1 MLQEGHL
8 GPGTSPEKDYEAV
21 KALDQKS
28 YGELGLFSQG
38 ERGDVI
44 ALSVSLKEVIARWR
58 LSPSPR

>member
-1 MLQEGHL
+1 
-8 GPGTSPEKDYEAV
+8 V